1 MGMRCLA
8 RYKDCCGEKNQCPI
22 SEPHL
27 AKLVFFYL
35 TETLKEGKMEILGI
49 LSLLHSIPHQ

>member
-1 MGMRCLA
+1 MRCLA
-8 RYKDCCGEKNQCPI
+8 RYKDCFGKKNQCPI

-35 TETLKEGKMEILGI
+35 TETLKEGKMEILGL